1 MSTDNREQQLFPD
14 VIEHYGTDQT
24 PADDAPV
31 SDGLDFPIRRRRSQ
45 RRTPPS
51 SSMTSSRSTSSRTRS
66 CRQTLNRSTRSRS
79 SRPTSS
85 RSTRPRRPLTPRRS
99 SSPQS
104 RPRRTASGPPN
115 RRHPRHTRTALS
127 STSTNC
133 YPSTPTPTRRT
144 GCAPTFPA
152 SPRRHRTHAWRLQ
165 VRRRPTA
172 CPEAR
177 SGDGA
182 ARSRRSALRSD
193 RTCGRCRDGD
203 GGGGRSGG
211 MTFMLVGAGVAALSV
226 VTAGAVPRLHRRQ
239 R

>member
-14 VIEHYGTDQT
+14 VIEHYGTDQNPATT
-24 PADDAPV
+24 PQSRTDWTSP
-31 SDGLDFPIRRRRSQ
+31 SRRRRSQ

-104 RPRRTASGPPN
+104 RPGVQRVGPRIGVTPGILGRRFRRRARTATPRPL
-115 RRHPRHTRTALS
+115 RRRAGLGARPHSREPLVAIERTRGGFKSVVGRLRVQRPAAATALPAVDVP
-127 STSTNC
+127 
-133 YPSTPTPTRRT
+133 PSDPTEPVAVA
-144 GCAPTFPA
+144 G
-152 SPRRHRTHAWRLQ
+152 
-165 VRRRPTA
+165 
-172 CPEAR
+172 
-177 SGDGA
+177 
-182 ARSRRSALRSD
+182 
-193 RTCGRCRDGD
+193 DGD

-211 MTFMLVGAGVAALSV
+211 MTFMRSAQVW
-226 VTAGAVPRLHRRQ
+226 RRF